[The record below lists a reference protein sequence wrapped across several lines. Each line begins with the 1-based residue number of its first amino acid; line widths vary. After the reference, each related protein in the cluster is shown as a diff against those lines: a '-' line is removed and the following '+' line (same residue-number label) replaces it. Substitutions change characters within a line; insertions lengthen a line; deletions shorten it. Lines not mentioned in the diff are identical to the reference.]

1 MLSSLITLAWANVA
15 LAATVTFNWEAT
27 WVTAAPL
34 GVSRP
39 VIGINGQ
46 WPCPKIEA
54 NVGDTV
60 VVNLTN
66 RLGNQT
72 TGIHFHGINQVSTN
86 SMDGPSMVTQ
96 CPLPPDMTMT
106 YSFTADEGGTFWW
119 HSHNMG
125 QYPDGM
131 RGPMIIHDPNDPYA
145 GKYDEEYILSMS
157 DWYNQ
162 QAIPLVQKMF
172 LPTNT
177 RFTPPIPNGLVVN
190 DGMGA
195 NFKFEKGKTYRIRM
209 INYAALASFMVHF
222 DSHDM
227 NVIMSDAAYVKQK
240 TTYMLRVAPAQRYDV
255 LVKCIDRDNRNYGF
269 LIAGDINRD
278 FTNKQFAQSWPF
290 NYTGQLV
297 MFPDRPFGTD
307 VVKEWRPSDD
317 AVFEPLGDAPILP
330 KATKIFQFD
339 WDFCLDKSGIPRS
352 CVNGSPYV
360 DQKVPTLYTAATTG
374 ENNTNPLVYGAIHPF
389 VVNYGDVVDIVVNNR
404 DPAIHPF
411 HLHGHQFQVVRR
423 AASGAGDWPGVD
435 RARLNQKPP
444 RRDTVSVMGSSHAVI
459 RFEATNPGVYLF
471 HCHIEWHVEMGLT
484 ATIIEAPERLRN
496 LAIPEDH
503 KAACLA
509 QGIPTAGN
517 AAGNIENPLDQTG
530 MFLEP
535 PSTYHGATFNPPA
548 APAVASPAVASPA
561 PIAASSAS
569 AAASPA
575 LAAARLRSRVV
586 GNHL

>member
-1 MLSSLITLAWANVA
+1 MMRTLVTALAWANAA
-15 LAATVTFNWEAT
+15 LALTVTYNWEAT
-27 WVTAAPL
+27 WVNAAPL

-54 NVGDTV
+54 SVGDTV
-60 VVNLTN
+60 VVHLTN
-66 RLGNQT
+66 KLGNQT
-72 TGIHFHGINQVSTN
+72 TGIHFHGINQISTN

-131 RGPMIIHDPNDPYA
+131 RGPLIIHDPKDPYA
-145 GKYDEEYILSMS
+145 GQYDEEYILSIS
-157 DWYNQ
+157 DWYNDQ
-162 QAIPLVQKMF
+162 TIPLAQKMF
-172 LPTNT
+172 LPSNT
-177 RFTPPIPNGLVVN
+177 VFAPPIPNGLVVN
-190 DGMGA
+190 DGLGA
-195 NFKFEKGKTYRIRM
+195 NFQFEKGKTYRIRM
-209 INYAALASFMVHF
+209 ISYAAFASFMVHF

-227 NVIMSDAAYVKQK
+227 NVIASDSAYVKMK
-240 TTYMLRVAPAQRYDV
+240 TAYMLRVAPAQRYDV

-269 LIAGDINRD
+269 LIASDYNRD
-278 FTNKQFAQSWPF
+278 YTNPAFDKTWPH

-307 VVKEWRPSDD
+307 VVKEFRPSDD
-317 AVFEPLGDAPILP
+317 SVFEPFGDVAILP
-330 KATKIFQFD
+330 PATKILLFD
-339 WDFCLDKSGIPRS
+339 WDFCLDKNGIPRS

-360 DQKVPTLYTAATTG
+360 NQKVPTLYTAATTG
-374 ENNTNPLVYGAIHPF
+374 EYNTNPAVYGAVHPF
-389 VVNYGDVVDIVVNNR
+389 VAQYGEIVDIVVNNK

-411 HLHGHQFQVVRR
+411 HLHGHHFQVVRR
-423 AASGAGDWPGVD
+423 PATNTGDWPGVE

-444 RRDTVSVMGSSHAVI
+444 RRDTVSVMGKSHVVL

-496 LAIPEDH
+496 LTIPQDH
-503 KAACLA
+503 QAACRA
-509 QGIPTAGN
+509 QGIPTSGN
-517 AAGNIENPLDQTG
+517 AAGNTADPLDQAG
-530 MFLEP
+530 MNLEP
-535 PSTYHGATFNPPA
+535 PPTYVGATWDPTAGPPA
-548 APAVASPAVASPA
+548 VGPPAK
-561 PIAASSAS
+561 
-569 AAASPA
+569 
-575 LAAARLRSRVV
+575 LRSRVV
-586 GNHL
+586 RNRL

>member
-1 MLSSLITLAWANVA
+1 MLASLITLAWANVA
-15 LAATVTFNWEAT
+15 LAATVTLNWEAT
-27 WVTAAPL
+27 WVNAAPL
-34 GVSRP
+34 GISRP

-54 NVGDTV
+54 NVGDTI
-60 VVNLTN
+60 VVNLVN

-72 TGIHFHGINQVSTN
+72 TGIHFHGMNQVNTN

-96 CPLPPDMTMT
+96 CPLPPDMSIT
-106 YSFTADEGGTFWW
+106 YTFTADQGGTFWW

-131 RGPMIIHDPNDPYA
+131 RGPLIIHDPKDPYA

-157 DWYNQ
+157 DWYNE
-162 QAIPLVQKMF
+162 QAIPLMQRML
-172 LPTNT
+172 LPTNVH
-177 RFTPPIPNGLVVN
+177 FTPPVPNGLVVN
-190 DGMGA
+190 DGAGA

-227 NVIMSDAAYVKQK
+227 SVIMSDSAYVKQK
-240 TTYMLRVAPAQRYDV
+240 PAYMLRLGPAQRYDI
-255 LVKCIDRDNRNYGF
+255 LVKCTNRDNRNYGF

-278 FTNKQFAQSWPF
+278 FTSGQFPLIWPF

-297 MFPDRPFGTD
+297 MFPDKPFGTD
-307 VVKEWRPSDD
+307 VVREWRPSDE
-317 AVFEPLGDAPILP
+317 ALFEPFNDAPILP
-330 KATKIFQFD
+330 NATKTFQFD
-339 WDFCLDKSGIPRS
+339 WDFCIDKSNIPRA

-360 DQKVPTLYTAATTG
+360 DQKVPALYTVATTG

-389 VVNYGDVVDIVVNNR
+389 VVEYGDIVDIVVNNR
-404 DPAIHPF
+404 EAAIHPF
-411 HLHGHQFQVVRR
+411 HLHGHQFQVVRL
-423 AASGAGDWPGVD
+423 AASGSGDWPGVQS
-435 RARLNQKPP
+435 AQLIQKPS
-444 RRDTVSVMGSSHAVI
+444 RRDTVTVMGSSHAVI

-496 LAIPEDH
+496 LVIPEDH

-517 AAGNIENPLDQTG
+517 AAGNIEDPLDQKG
-530 MFLEP
+530 MFFEP
-535 PSTYHGATFNPPA
+535 PSTYFGAAFNPPA
-548 APAVASPAVASPA
+548 APAAVS
-561 PIAASSAS
+561 
-569 AAASPA
+569 
-575 LAAARLRSRVV
+575 
-586 GNHL
+586 